1 MTSSDPSQ
9 PAPPARPEARFGGW
23 LLIVVGGLLAVL
35 CGGCTLIFWGVGL
48 VGLTQTP
55 GSDAVGALIGLF
67 LITGLIGGVPAA
79 GGAVLVWAG
88 WRVLHPLKT
97 PRTVAKTFE

>member
-1 MTSSDPSQ
+1 MTSPDPSPA
-9 PAPPARPEARFGGW
+9 PAPPRPEARFGGW
-23 LLIVVGGLLAVL
+23 LLIVVGALLAVL

-48 VGLTQTP
+48 VSLIQESSAAAW
-55 GSDAVGALIGLF
+55 GSMIGLF
-67 LITGLIGGVPAA
+67 FFTLLIGGVPAA

-97 PRTVAKTFE
+97 PRTVAKDFE